1 MGHHPSDDPSEL
13 RSTGV
18 PIRAHVFAAILRAP
32 EVESKSTRPSPQ
44 AGWGRLVG
52 WLFFFGG
59 GAEERLV
66 VKKTR
71 TSGKIGWMDDG
82 CFVCFFCS
90 SAVQCIWKLGNRC
103 IELMKW
109 RFFLKSSLTQT
120 HGLTHGSW
128 FMFLV

>member
-1 MGHHPSDDPSEL
+1 MIHPSSAPRGFPSGHMSLLPSFEL
-13 RSTGV
+13 PRLSPSRLG
-18 PIRAHVFAAILRAP
+18 RRLR
-32 EVESKSTRPSPQ
+32 Q
-44 AGWGRLVG
+44 VG
-52 WLFFFGG
+52 ADWVGCFFFLG

-90 SAVQCIWKLGNRC
+90 SAVQCICKLGNRC